1 MSISIA
7 TIFEVFLMAMLI
19 NLALTIAYA
28 LYLIKEEKSITGVIS
43 PRRIF
48 ESSLMITGAITSAVW
63 FFLMFIIFY
72 EPLLYGAIA
81 SLVVVTVS
89 YHHSHWLPSNLTEA
103 VALGN
108 IIAVSILSYL
118 AGGVPLLAFAI
129 IMIVTAFVVSD
140 AIISLFSVRLA

>member
-1 MSISIA
+1 MSINIA
-7 TIFEVFLMAMLI
+7 LILEVFLIAMLT

-28 LYLIKEEKSITGVIS
+28 LYLIKEEKAITGVIS

-63 FFLMFIIFY
+63 FFLIFIIFY

-81 SLVVVTVS
+81 SLVIVTVS
-89 YHHSHWLPSNLTEA
+89 YHHSHWLPSNLTDA
-103 VALGN
+103 VAVGN
-108 IIAVSILSYL
+108 IITVSILSYI
-118 AGGVPLLAFAI
+118 AGGIPLLAFTI

-140 AIISLFSVRLA
+140 AVISLIRLT

>member
-1 MSISIA
+1 
-7 TIFEVFLMAMLI
+7 MAMFI
-19 NLALTIAYA
+19 NLVLTIAYA

-48 ESSLMITGAITSAVW
+48 ESSLMITGAISSAVW
-63 FFLMFIIFY
+63 FFIIFIIFY

-81 SLVVVTVS
+81 SLVAVTVS
-89 YHHSHWLPSNLTEA
+89 YHHSHWLPGNLADA

-108 IIAVSILSYL
+108 IITVTVMSYI
-118 AGGVPLLAFAI
+118 AGGIPLLAFTI

-140 AIISLFSVRLA
+140 AIISLIRLT

>member
-1 MSISIA
+1 MSINIA
-7 TIFEVFLMAMLI
+7 LILEVFLIAMLT

-28 LYLIKEEKSITGVIS
+28 LYLIKEEKAITGVIS

-63 FFLMFIIFY
+63 FFLIFIIFY

-89 YHHSHWLPSNLTEA
+89 YHHSHWLPSNLTDA
-103 VALGN
+103 VAVGN
-108 IIAVSILSYL
+108 IITVSILSYI
-118 AGGVPLLAFAI
+118 AGGIPLLAFTI

-140 AIISLFSVRLA
+140 AIISLIRLT

>member
-7 TIFEVFLMAMLI
+7 TIFEVFLMAILI

-28 LYLIKEEKSITGVIS
+28 LYLVKEEKSITGVIS

-48 ESSLMITGAITSAVW
+48 ESSLMITGAIASAVW
-63 FFLMFIIFY
+63 FFIIFIIFY

-89 YHHSHWLPSNLTEA
+89 YHHSHWLPSDLTDA

-108 IIAVSILSYL
+108 IITVSILSYI
-118 AGGVPLLAFAI
+118 AGGIPLLAFTI
-129 IMIVTAFVVSD
+129 IMIITAFVVSD
-140 AIISLFSVRLA
+140 AIISLIRLT

>member
-7 TIFEVFLMAMLI
+7 TIFEVFLMAILI

-28 LYLIKEEKSITGVIS
+28 LYLVKEEKSITGVIS

-48 ESSLMITGAITSAVW
+48 ESSLMITGAIASAVW
-63 FFLMFIIFY
+63 FFIIFIIFY

-89 YHHSHWLPSNLTEA
+89 YHHSHWLPSDLTDA

-108 IIAVSILSYL
+108 IITVSILSYI
-118 AGGVPLLAFAI
+118 AGGIPLLAFTI
-129 IMIVTAFVVSD
+129 IMLITAYVVSD
-140 AIISLFSVRLA
+140 AIISLIRLT

>member
-1 MSISIA
+1 MFNIA
-7 TIFEVFLMAMLI
+7 LILEVFLIAMLT

-28 LYLIKEEKSITGVIS
+28 LYLIKEEKSLTGVIS

-63 FFLMFIIFY
+63 FFLIFIIFY

-81 SLVVVTVS
+81 SLIAVTVS
-89 YHHSHWLPSNLTEA
+89 YHHSHWLPSNLTDA
-103 VALGN
+103 VAVGN
-108 IIAVSILSYL
+108 IITVTVLSYI
-118 AGGVPLLAFAI
+118 AGGVPLLAFTI

-140 AIISLFSVRLA
+140 AVISLVRLT

>member
-1 MSISIA
+1 MPINIA

-28 LYLIKEEKSITGVIS
+28 LYLIKEEKSITGMIS

-63 FFLMFIIFY
+63 FFLIFIIFY

-81 SLVVVTVS
+81 SLIAVTVS
-89 YHHSHWLPSNLTEA
+89 YHHSHWLPSNLADA
-103 VALGN
+103 VAVGN
-108 IIAVSILSYL
+108 IITVTVLSYI
-118 AGGVPLLAFAI
+118 ASGIPLLAFAI

-140 AIISLFSVRLA
+140 AIISLIRLT

>member
-1 MSISIA
+1 MLISIA
-7 TIFEVFLMAMLI
+7 IIFEVFLMAILI

-28 LYLIKEEKSITGVIS
+28 LYLVKEEKSITGVIS

-63 FFLMFIIFY
+63 FFLIFIIFY

-81 SLVVVTVS
+81 SLVAVTVS
-89 YHHSHWLPSNLTEA
+89 YHHSHWLPSDLTDA

-108 IIAVSILSYL
+108 IIAVSILSYI
-118 AGGVPLLAFAI
+118 AGGIPLLAFTI
-129 IMIVTAFVVSD
+129 IMIITAFVVSD
-140 AIISLFSVRLA
+140 AIISLIRLT

>member
-1 MSISIA
+1 MSINIA
-7 TIFEVFLMAMLI
+7 LILEVFLIAMLT

-28 LYLIKEEKSITGVIS
+28 LYLIKEEKAITGVIS

-63 FFLMFIIFY
+63 FFLIFIIFY

-89 YHHSHWLPSNLTEA
+89 YHHSHWLPSNLTDA
-103 VALGN
+103 VAVGN
-108 IIAVSILSYL
+108 IITVSILSYI
-118 AGGVPLLAFAI
+118 AGGIPLLAFAI

-140 AIISLFSVRLA
+140 AIISLIRLT

>member
-7 TIFEVFLMAMLI
+7 TIFEVFLMAILI

-28 LYLIKEEKSITGVIS
+28 LYLVKEEKSITGVIS

-48 ESSLMITGAITSAVW
+48 ESSLMITGAIASAVW
-63 FFLMFIIFY
+63 FFIIFIIFY

-89 YHHSHWLPSNLTEA
+89 YHHSHWLPSNLVDA

-108 IIAVSILSYL
+108 IITVSILSYI
-118 AGGVPLLAFAI
+118 AGGIPLLAFAI
-129 IMIVTAFVVSD
+129 IMIITAFVVSD
-140 AIISLFSVRLA
+140 AIISLIRLT

>member
-63 FFLMFIIFY
+63 FFIIFIIFY

-81 SLVVVTVS
+81 SLIVVTVS
-89 YHHSHWLPSNLTEA
+89 YHHSHWLPSNLADA
-103 VALGN
+103 VAVGN
-108 IIAVSILSYL
+108 IITVSILSYI
-118 AGGVPLLAFAI
+118 AGGIPLLAFAI
-129 IMIVTAFVVSD
+129 IMIITAFVVSD
-140 AIISLFSVRLA
+140 AVISLIRLT

>member
-1 MSISIA
+1 MSINIA

-28 LYLIKEEKSITGVIS
+28 LYLIKEEKTITGVIS

-63 FFLMFIIFY
+63 FFLIFIIFY

-81 SLVVVTVS
+81 SLIAVIVS
-89 YHHSHWLPSNLTEA
+89 YHHSHWLPSNLVDA
-103 VALGN
+103 VAVGN
-108 IIAVSILSYL
+108 IITVTVLSYI
-118 AGGVPLLAFAI
+118 AGGIPLLAFAI
-129 IMIVTAFVVSD
+129 IMIITAYVVSD
-140 AIISLFSVRLA
+140 AIISLIRLT

>member
-28 LYLIKEEKSITGVIS
+28 LYLIKEERSITGMIS

-63 FFLMFIIFY
+63 FFLIFIIFY

-81 SLVVVTVS
+81 SLIAVTVS
-89 YHHSHWLPSNLTEA
+89 YHHSHWLPSNLVDA
-103 VALGN
+103 VAVGN
-108 IIAVSILSYL
+108 IITVTVLSYIT
-118 AGGVPLLAFAI
+118 GGIPLLAFAI
-129 IMIVTAFVVSD
+129 IMIITAFVVAD
-140 AIISLFSVRLA
+140 AVISLIRLT

>member
-1 MSISIA
+1 MSINIA
-7 TIFEVFLMAMLI
+7 LILEVFLIAMLT

-63 FFLMFIIFY
+63 FFLIFIIFY

-89 YHHSHWLPSNLTEA
+89 YHHSHWLPSNLTLA
-103 VALGN
+103 VAVGN
-108 IIAVSILSYL
+108 IITVSILSYI
-118 AGGVPLLAFAI
+118 AGGIPLLAFAI

-140 AIISLFSVRLA
+140 AIISLIRLT

>member
-1 MSISIA
+1 MFSIA
-7 TIFEVFLMAMLI
+7 TIFEVFLIAILI
-19 NLALTIAYA
+19 NLILTIAYA

-48 ESSLMITGAITSAVW
+48 ESSLMITGAIASAVW
-63 FFLMFIIFY
+63 FFLIFIIFY

-89 YHHSHWLPSNLTEA
+89 YHHSHWVPSDLTDA
-103 VALGN
+103 VAIGN
-108 IIAVSILSYL
+108 IIAVSILSYI
-118 AGGVPLLAFAI
+118 AGGIPLLAFSI

-140 AIISLFSVRLA
+140 AIISLIRLT